1 MNASD
6 RIRDSI
12 QARIQDGVLLPGDA
26 IDEERLMAQ
35 FGVSRTPVREAMLQ
49 LKAEGLVS
57 SLPRGGAMVSKL
69 DVPQLFAMWELLA
82 ELEGMCARYACDRM
96 NDAERRR
103 LADAHREAE
112 AVVARD
118 DAEGW
123 QQANRR
129 FHEVLYDGARNPYLE
144 REIMTMRACTQ
155 AYRIHAFSAV
165 SRLRLSHD
173 GHARIVA
180 AIEAHDAQAAG
191 RAGFAHLNPGGAPWV
206 TDLIMKLPKALL
218 A

>member
-1 MNASD
+1 VTASD

-12 QARIQDGVLLPGDA
+12 QARIEAGDLLPGDSV
-26 IDEERLMAQ
+26 DEERLMTQ

-49 LKAEGLVS
+49 LRAEGLITV
-57 SLPRGGAMVSKL
+57 LPRGGAMVSKL

-82 ELEGMCARYACDRM
+82 ELEGMSARYACERM
-96 NDAERRR
+96 DDHERRQ
-103 LADAHREAE
+103 LADAHREGE
-112 AVVARD
+112 AVVTRD
-118 DAEGW
+118 DPEAW

-129 FHEVLYDGARNPYLE
+129 FHEILYDGTRNPYLK
-144 REIMTMRACTQ
+144 REIMTMRTCTQ

-165 SRLRLSHD
+165 SRLRNSYD

-180 AIEAHDAQAAG
+180 AIEARDVEAAG
-191 RAGFAHLNPGGAPWV
+191 RAGFEHLNPGGAPWV
-206 TDLIMKLPKALL
+206 TDLIIKLPRALL

>member
-1 MNASD
+1 VNASD

-12 QARIQDGVLLPGDA
+12 QARIQEGDLLPGDA

-49 LKAEGLVS
+49 LKAEGLVT

-82 ELEGMCARYACDRM
+82 ELEGMCVRYACERM
-96 NDAERRR
+96 SDEERRR
-103 LADAHREAE
+103 LADAHREGE

-118 DAEGW
+118 DPDAW

-129 FHEVLYDGARNPYLE
+129 FHEILYDGARNPYLK

-165 SRLRLSHD
+165 SRLRVSHD
-173 GHARIVA
+173 GHAQILA
-180 AIEAHDAQAAG
+180 AIQAHDPEAAG
-191 RAGFAHLNPGGAPWV
+191 RAGFAHLNPRGATWV
-206 TDLIMKLPKALL
+206 TDLIMKLPRALL

>member
-1 MNASD
+1 VNASD

-12 QARIQDGVLLPGDA
+12 QARIQEGELLPGDA
-26 IDEERLMAQ
+26 IDEERLMLQ

-57 SLPRGGAMVSKL
+57 SLPRGGTMVSKL

-96 NDAERRR
+96 SDAERRR
-103 LADAHREAE
+103 LADAHREGE
-112 AVVARD
+112 QVVARD

-129 FHEVLYDGARNPYLE
+129 FHEILYDGTRNPYLK
-144 REIMTMRACTQ
+144 REIMTIRACTQ

-165 SRLRLSHD
+165 SRLRVSHD

-180 AIEAHDAQAAG
+180 AIGARDARAAG
-191 RAGFAHLNPGGAPWV
+191 RAGFEHLNPGGAPWV

>member
-1 MNASD
+1 VNASD

-12 QARIQDGVLLPGDA
+12 QARIQEGELLPGDA
-26 IDEERLMAQ
+26 IDEERLMVQ
-35 FGVSRTPVREAMLQ
+35 FAVSRTPVREAMLQ
-49 LKAEGLVS
+49 LKAEGLIT

-82 ELEGMCARYACDRM
+82 ELEGMSARYACERM

-118 DAEGW
+118 DTDGW

-129 FHEVLYDGARNPYLE
+129 FHEILYEGTRNPYLK

-180 AIEAHDAQAAG
+180 AIEAHDTEAAG
-191 RAGFAHLNPGGAPWV
+191 RAGFEHLNPGGAPWV